1 MLPADTRVYAYFDVP
16 TTPVFTL
23 NDSTAGQ
30 LDNTTYV
37 LAGDIEQDIT
47 ADVISVTTTRGRSRW
62 LDEMTV
68 GTASVVVRNRDR
80 DYDPTGTGAYAN
92 NIVPGKRIRID
103 VGGEPIFNGFVDDW
117 DLNYPLNG
125 DATAVCIISDTLAR
139 LGRTIIDP
147 YTTTSELSGARIN
160 DILDQPEVNFPGAQ
174 RDIDTGLTTL
184 QADTIAA
191 GQDALSYLQIVATT
205 EAGRLFAARDGIL
218 TFRQRSAPT
227 QTAQVEFRDDG
238 TGVPFEAVETA
249 VGSELLYNRAEVTP
263 LGGSLI
269 TADNTESQSLYG
281 IRTVSKPD
289 LLFEN
294 TVDAESF
301 AEYLVNKYGTPELRI
316 ASLTVS
322 FAALN
327 DTQAVQTATIE
338 IGNVIRVRFQP
349 PGGGDPIDQYGI
361 VEGIQHLV
369 LADNHRVRFQMSSL
383 QELPFTLDDTVLGVL
398 DGEAVLTY

>member
-1 MLPADTRVYAYFDVP
+1 M
-16 TTPVFTL
+16 
-23 NDSTAGQ
+23 
-30 LDNTTYV
+30 
-37 LAGDIEQDIT
+37 
-47 ADVISVTTTRGRSRW
+47 
-62 LDEMTV
+62 
-68 GTASVVVRNRDR
+68 
-80 DYDPTGTGAYAN
+80 
-92 NIVPGKRIRID
+92 
-103 VGGEPIFNGFVDDW
+103 
-117 DLNYPLNG
+117 
-125 DATAVCIISDTLAR
+125 
-139 LGRTIIDP
+139 
-147 YTTTSELSGARIN
+147 
-160 DILDQPEVNFPGAQ
+160 
-174 RDIDTGLTTL
+174 
-184 QADTIAA
+184 
-191 GQDALSYLQIVATT
+191 
-205 EAGRLFAARDGIL
+205 
-218 TFRQRSAPT
+218 
-227 QTAQVEFRDDG
+227 
-238 TGVPFEAVETA
+238 
-249 VGSELLYNRAEVTP
+249 TP